1 MSKRLTEKQKKE
13 ISKSFAE
20 CQNIVA
26 LSERYQCS
34 KLTIVRNLKKVLGES
49 NYLELL
55 NKGKLSTQNEIN
67 KEINTDFKTN
77 LELHK
82 NTKNN
87 SSENIQLEEDINQID
102 STSASPFLEIVPL
115 DYDVDASPRKDCASV
130 PISDIE
136 FPKIVYMI
144 VNKKIEL
151 EVKLLKDYPEWEF
164 LPESDLKRKS
174 IEIHNDL
181 QTAKRIC
188 NKDQKVIKVPN
199 TDVFKIVAPLLASR
213 GISRIVSND
222 KLIAL

>member
-1 MSKRLTEKQKKE
+1 
-13 ISKSFAE
+13 
-20 CQNIVA
+20 
-26 LSERYQCS
+26 
-34 KLTIVRNLKKVLGES
+34 
-49 NYLELL
+49 
-55 NKGKLSTQNEIN
+55 
-67 KEINTDFKTN
+67 
-77 LELHK
+77 
-82 NTKNN
+82 
-87 SSENIQLEEDINQID
+87 
-102 STSASPFLEIVPL
+102 
-115 DYDVDASPRKDCASV
+115 
-130 PISDIE
+130 
-136 FPKIVYMI
+136 MI